1 LLTTFGFLAPT
12 TAVILLVVA
21 VVIFGPGKLPELGK
35 SLGRGINE
43 FRSATADE
51 KKENV
56 ESTKDSDKG

>member
-1 LLTTFGFLAPT
+1 MLTTFGFLAPT

-43 FRSATADE
+43 FRSATGED

-56 ESTKDSDKG
+56 EGTKDSDKG